1 MPGCVLRASGAKFLP
16 AEFLA
21 RSSFT
26 PCNVFHSGE
35 PRGSASVWDT
45 SGFTVEVS
53 AASGE
58 EFHKQIEDA
67 ILFLHRYRDE
77 LNLLAQMKELEDLRL
92 DFGVSRKNGFL
103 QCSYLPPELLRLAGN
118 LRIGIE
124 ISIYGADAVETTD

>member
-21 RSSFT
+21 RSSFR
-26 PCNVFHSGE
+26 PCNVFHAGA
-35 PRGSASVWDT
+35 PRGGASVWTT

-58 EFHKQIEDA
+58 ELDTQIEDA
-67 ILFLHRYRDE
+67 LAFLHRHSDE
-77 LNLLAQMKELEDLRL
+77 LNRLANMNELEDLRL

-103 QCSYLPPELLRLAGN
+103 QSSYLPPELVRLAGKLN
-118 LRIGIE
+118 IGIE
-124 ISIYGADAVETTD
+124 ISIYGADAVER

>member
-21 RSSFT
+21 RSSFS

-35 PRGSASVWDT
+35 PRNRASVWNT

-58 EFHKQIEDA
+58 EFDKQIEDA
-67 ILFLHRYRDE
+67 LAFLHRHSDE
-77 LNLLAQMKELEDLRL
+77 LNLLANMNELEDLRL
-92 DFGVSRKNGFL
+92 DFGVSRKHGFL
-103 QCSYLPPELLRLAGN
+103 QSSYLPPELVRLAGKLN
-118 LRIGIE
+118 IGIE
-124 ISIYGADAVETTD
+124 ISIYGADAVE